1 MSKKILYLIKTM
13 DVGGAERFTLNL
25 STYMQSNG
33 FETTVY
39 SSGGIFTD
47 LLREKNVTYIYS
59 DNAQKNDF
67 ISFFKIRQEIKKIL
81 SEKEYDIIHC
91 QHRIFVLI
99 LSTIKTGRA
108 KIIYTAH
115 NYFDD
120 FLQKLIKPDYAI
132 AISPTIEKNLK
143 STLTISHSKISC
155 INLGV
160 DSPDLVPWK
169 NRKKTDNIT
178 IGYVGRLLKEKGI
191 LNLLQ
196 AFNTLKNHHSEL
208 RLKIVGNGP
217 LKNEIISF
225 VEKNTLSDLV
235 TFNEPLTDID
245 AIYKNIDIL
254 VLPTQMKE
262 GLPISI
268 LEAMARGIL
277 VMTCNSGG
285 ISDIIINGETGIVLE
300 TGSVEEITSSLDK
313 ILSNYPN
320 LEKMIIGGKNKIEEK
335 FLQSQMVFGYKQIYN
350 QILH

>member
-208 RLKIVGNGP
+208 RLKIVGKGP
-217 LKNEIISF
+217 LKNEIINF
-225 VEKNTLSDLV
+225 VEENKLNDLI
-235 TFNEPLTDID
+235 TINEPLTDID

-277 VMTCNSGG
+277 VITCNSGG
-285 ISDIIINGETGIVLE
+285 IGDVIINGETGIVLE
-300 TGSVEEITSSLDK
+300 SGSIEEINANLDT

-320 LEKMIIGGKNKIEEK
+320 LKEIIQKAKVKVTEDFSLETMLVN
-335 FLQSQMVFGYKQIYN
+335 YN
-350 QILH
+350 QLYKNIA